1 MKRMM
6 LIAAVTMALAAPAAQ
21 AAKDKEEVVEI
32 GGMSIIGNRELPK
45 SLYIVPWKESDVNSE
60 TDLSGDLLNEGV
72 RAVDPEEFRLQV
84 RFFELSKP

>member
-1 MKRMM
+1 MRHII
-6 LIAAVTMALAAPAAQ
+6 LITFVAIVLAAPAVQ
-21 AAKDKEEVVEI
+21 AAKDKEKVVEI

-60 TDLSGDLLNEGV
+60 TDLSGDLLNEDI
-72 RAVDPEEFRLQV
+72 RALDPEEFRLQV